1 MTVIIYTIIIIIRKT
16 HTLLQNLPKIQVS
29 VPSNSMIIVST
40 AMGTQHFDKFDLPNC
55 CCLFFKRKKMSFL

>member
-1 MTVIIYTIIIIIRKT
+1 MTVIIHTIIIIIIRKT

-29 VPSNSMIIVST
+29 VPRNSMIIVST

-55 CCLFFKRKKMSFL
+55 KYVF